1 MLGMILLEILSTK
14 GAAAIG
20 AGLVAV
26 GAGLGLGKIGSAAMD
41 SMARQPESISKMQV
55 AMIIIGALVEG
66 VSLFA
71 VVVCF
76 LAN

>member
-14 GAAAIG
+14 GAAALG
-20 AGLVAV
+20 AGLVAI

-76 LAN
+76 LAS

>member
-71 VVVCF
+71 VLVCF

>member
-14 GAAAIG
+14 GAAALG
-20 AGLVAV
+20 AGLVAI

-41 SMARQPESISKMQV
+41 NMARQPESIGKMQT

-71 VVVCF
+71 VVVCL

>member
-14 GAAAIG
+14 GAAALG
-20 AGLVAV
+20 AGLVAI

-41 SMARQPESISKMQV
+41 SMARQPESISKMQT

-76 LAN
+76 LKN